1 MCFTPTNY
9 PKVQGGG
16 NGLGCGWNP
25 IHTFI
30 EHLLCTGD
38 PVGNEVTILP
48 AYQCNR
54 KLCSHN
60 GRNSWSNP
68 PSPIQDPSS
77 VTDSLF
83 LFQRPGQPGF
93 PMFTAPWS
101 LLRAIHTKA
110 QTWKPRVME
119 SSLSCPEA
127 GLPCSLGHQPLLHA
141 SRDEM
146 LSLFPQGKMPAFKN
160 RLIYFNMFYLGQQR
174 QHLHHPQCP
183 RFVSLKGEE
192 FGSLF

>member
-1 MCFTPTNY
+1 M
-9 PKVQGGG
+9 V
-16 NGLGCGWNP
+16 LGCGWNP

-68 PSPIQDPSS
+68 PSPIQGSFSYRQLIPVSKVS
-77 VTDSLF
+77 
-83 LFQRPGQPGF
+83 QPGF
-93 PMFTAPWS
+93 PMFSAPWS
-101 LLRAIHTKA
+101 LSEPSTQKH
-110 QTWKPRVME
+110 KPGSPEVME

-127 GLPCSLGHQPLLHA
+127 GLHLLSKRTSSLCLHA

-146 LSLFPQGKMPAFKN
+146 LSISTRKMPAF
-160 RLIYFNMFYLGQQR
+160 
-174 QHLHHPQCP
+174 
-183 RFVSLKGEE
+183 
-192 FGSLF
+192 